1 MRFLS
6 AKAGPFY
13 VWQVPVLLAVLV
25 GAGLA
30 AYYYAPERS
39 TAPTGGLAEGEQLV
53 PVQRGTL
60 TDAIATSGTVVFPIR
75 EEVAFSVAGD
85 VGEVLV
91 EVGSVVR
98 EGDVLARLDAA
109 TMASLERGV
118 AKAEVDLRDAQEA
131 LADALGLPDAS
142 EIAAAG
148 DAVTLSRRALENAQ
162 ADLELTMKN
171 TARDE
176 QDARDAIQDA
186 MDAVDDA
193 LDVVTEYAEEYADT
207 FVQWLGVPA
216 LSVNT
221 QQEPSEVLGGWQ
233 LDLDALF
240 DDRQVLNHELSWM
253 DPPDDDPATLWDEL
267 VVFSWKTLYV
277 GRLAGTCPDGPPY
290 EGRCAEHEMDEAW
303 TALEDARAVV
313 EDKRAVVDDARAALE
328 NTQAKTARE
337 ILSAEEAVEKAEN
350 ALVADEDAA
359 ADLTV
364 ETESLDVALLQS
376 EITVAEHALADA
388 LEAVESAALTA
399 PVSGIVEDVSM
410 EAGDRLSE
418 QGGQQ
423 TPSITILDPSVV
435 EVDGS
440 VDEIDVLAVSVGMPV
455 AVSLSALEGQ
465 TLTGEIVE
473 IGAASSGQ
481 TGVVTF
487 PVTVRLDVPAGL
499 TLRDGL
505 SAVSEIVLAQYPNEL
520 LIPTSSVSGSII
532 SPVVRVSVDGVVEER
547 QVALGPS
554 DDFWVVVI
562 DGLSEGEQVVMPE
575 PAAAAQGGGGAFGA
589 VFGGGTRRLRGGGG
603 GGGGG

>member
-30 AYYYAPERS
+30 AFYYGPERS
-39 TAPTGGLAEGEQLV
+39 TTPVGGLAEGEQLV

-60 TDAIATSGTVVFPIR
+60 TDAIATSGTVVFPMR
-75 EEVAFSVAGD
+75 EEASFTVAGE

-91 EVGSVVR
+91 SVGSVVR
-98 EGDVLARLDAA
+98 EGDVLARLNAA
-109 TMASLERGV
+109 TMASLERDV

-142 EIAAAG
+142 EISAAS

-186 MDAVDDA
+186 MDAVEDE
-193 LDVVTEYAEEYADT
+193 LDVVDEYAEEYADT

-216 LSVNT
+216 SSVNT
-221 QQEPSEVLGGWQ
+221 ARSPSEVLDGWQ

-240 DDRQVLNHELSWM
+240 DDRQVLNHDLSWM
-253 DPPDDDPATLWDEL
+253 DPPDDDLSTLWDEL

-290 EGRCAEHEMDEAW
+290 EGRCAEHEMEEAW

-313 EDKRAVVDDARAALE
+313 EEKRATVDDARAALE
-328 NTQAKTARE
+328 NTQAKTARD
-337 ILSAEEAVEKAEN
+337 ILAAEQAVEKAEN
-350 ALVADEDAA
+350 ALATDEEAA
-359 ADLTV
+359 ADLTI

-376 EITVAEHALADA
+376 EITVAEHALA
-388 LEAVESAALTA
+388 EAQEDVRNAVLTA

-410 EAGDRLSE
+410 EAGDRLGE
-418 QGGQQ
+418 QGQQ
-423 TPSITILDPSVV
+423 APSVTILDPSVV

-473 IGAASSGQ
+473 IGASSSGQ

-487 PVTVRLDVPAGL
+487 PVTIRLDVPAGL

-505 SAVSEIVLAQYPNEL
+505 SAVSEIVLAQYAGEL

-532 SPVVRVSVDGVVEER
+532 APVVRVSVDGVVEER
-547 QVALGPS
+547 QVTLGPS

-575 PAAAAQGGGGAFGA
+575 PASAAQGGGGAFGA
-589 VFGGGTRRLRGGGG
+589 VFGGGARRIRGGGG
-603 GGGGG
+603 G

>member
-30 AYYYAPERS
+30 AYYYAPDRS

-60 TDAIATSGTVVFPIR
+60 TDAIATSGTVVFPMR
-75 EEVAFSVAGD
+75 EEASFTVAGD

-91 EVGSVVR
+91 DVGSVVR

-148 DAVTLSRRALENAQ
+148 DAVALSRRALENAQ

-186 MDAVDDA
+186 MDAVQDA
-193 LDVVTEYAEEYADT
+193 LDVVAEHVEEYADA

-216 LSVNT
+216 SSVNT
-221 QQEPSEVLGGWQ
+221 QHEPSEVLDGWQ

-267 VVFSWKTLYV
+267 VVFSWRTLYV

-290 EGRCAEHEMDEAW
+290 EGRCAEHEMEDAW
-303 TALEDARAVV
+303 TALEDVRAVV

-328 NTQAKTARE
+328 NTQAKTARDV
-337 ILSAEEAVEKAEN
+337 LSAEEAVENAEN
-350 ALVADEDAA
+350 ALAA
-359 ADLTV
+359 EEEKAAELTV
-364 ETESLDVALLQS
+364 EAETLDVALLRA
-376 EITVAEHALADA
+376 EVTVAEHALA
-388 LEAVESAALTA
+388 EAREDVENAVLTA
-399 PVSGIVEDVSM
+399 PVSGVVEKVSTDAPGGRTEQ
-410 EAGDRLSE
+410 EAQGRL
-418 QGGQQ
+418 
-423 TPSITILDPSVV
+423 TITILDTSVV
-435 EVDGS
+435 EVGGS
-440 VDEIDVLAVSVGMPV
+440 VDEVDVLAVSVGMSV

-481 TGVVTF
+481 SGVVTF
-487 PVTVRLDVPAGL
+487 PVTIRLSVPTGL
-499 TLRDGL
+499 TLRDGM
-505 SAVSEIVLAQYPNEL
+505 SARSEIVLAEHEDAL
-520 LIPTSSVSGSII
+520 LVPSAAVGGSFLAPT
-532 SPVVRVSVDGVVEER
+532 VRVWTEAGAEER
-547 QVALGPS
+547 QVTLGPS
-554 DDFWVVVI
+554 DNFWVVVV
-562 DGLSEGEQVVMPE
+562 DGLAKGERVVMPE
-575 PAAAAQGGGGAFGA
+575 PASSDAGGFGR
-589 VFGGGTRRLRGGGG
+589 F
-603 GGGGG
+603 

>member
-13 VWQVPVLLAVLV
+13 VWQVPILIAVLV

-30 AYYYAPERS
+30 AYFYAPERS

-60 TDAIATSGTVVFPIR
+60 TDAIATSGTVVFPLR
-75 EEVAFSVAGD
+75 EDVSFPVAGE

-91 EVGSVVR
+91 SVGSVVR
-98 EGDVLARLDAA
+98 AGDVLARLDAA
-109 TMASLERGV
+109 TMASLERDV
-118 AKAEVDLRDAQEA
+118 AKAEVDVRDAQEA
-131 LADALGLPDAS
+131 LADALGLPDAT
-142 EIAAAG
+142 EIAQAS
-148 DAVTLSRRALENAQ
+148 DAVALSRRGLENAQ
-162 ADLELTMKN
+162 SDLELTKEN
-171 TARDE
+171 AARDE
-176 QDARDAIQDA
+176 SDARDAIASADEKVQDE
-186 MDAVDDA
+186 
-193 LDVVTEYAEEYADT
+193 LDVVDEMAEEYAGT
-207 FVQWLGVPA
+207 FTQWLGVPA
-216 LSVNT
+216 SSVNT
-221 QQEPSEVLGGWQ
+221 EQAPAEVLSGWQ
-233 LDLDALF
+233 LDLDVLF
-240 DDRQVLNHELSWM
+240 DDRQVLDHDLSWM
-253 DPPDDDPATLWDEL
+253 DPPDDDPATLWDEF
-267 VVFSWKTLYV
+267 VVFAWKTLYV

-290 EGRCAEHEMDEAW
+290 EGRCAEHEMEDAW

-350 ALVADEDAA
+350 ALVADEESAA
-359 ADLTV
+359 ELVV

-388 LEAVESAALTA
+388 LEAVENAALTA

-410 EAGDRLSE
+410 EAGDRLGE

-440 VDEIDVLAVSVGMPV
+440 VDEVDVLAVSVGML
-455 AVSLSALEGQ
+455 ASVSLSALEGQ

-473 IGAASSGQ
+473 IGAASSSGQ
-481 TGVVTF
+481 SGVVTF
-487 PVTVRLDVPAGL
+487 PVTIRLDVPAGL

-505 SAVSEIVLAQYPNEL
+505 SAVSELVLAQHRDVL
-520 LIPTSSVSGSII
+520 LIPTSSVTGSIL

-547 QVALGPS
+547 GVTLGPS
-554 DDFWVVVI
+554 DDFWVVVLE
-562 DGLSEGEQVVMPE
+562 GLSEGEQVVMPE
-575 PAAAAQGGGGAFGA
+575 PASADTGPGGGFRA
-589 VFGGGTRRLRGGGG
+589 VFGGGQGRPRQGGGG
-603 GGGGG
+603 

>member
-13 VWQVPVLLAVLV
+13 VWQIPVLLAVLA

-30 AYYYAPERS
+30 AFYYAPERS
-39 TAPTGGLAEGEQLV
+39 TAPAGGLAEGEQLV

-60 TDAIATSGTVVFPIR
+60 TDAIATSGTVVFPMR
-75 EEVAFSVAGD
+75 EEVSFSVAGE

-91 EVGSVVR
+91 SVGSVVR

-109 TMASLERGV
+109 TMASLERDI

-131 LADALGLPDAS
+131 LADALGLPDAT
-142 EIAAAG
+142 EIAAAS
-148 DAVTLSRRALENAQ
+148 DAVALSRKALENAQ
-162 ADLELTMKN
+162 ADLELTKRN

-176 QDARDAIQDA
+176 QDAHDAIQDA
-186 MDAVDDA
+186 MDVVQDA
-193 LDVVTEYAEEYADT
+193 LDVVDEYAEEYADT

-216 LSVNT
+216 SSVNPA
-221 QQEPSEVLGGWQ
+221 QDPAEVLSAWQ
-233 LDLDALF
+233 LDLDVLF
-240 DDRQVLNHELSWM
+240 DDRQVLNHEISWM

-290 EGRCAEHEMDEAW
+290 EGRCAEHDMEEAW
-303 TALEDARAVV
+303 TVLEDARAVV
-313 EDKRAVVDDARAALE
+313 DDKRALVDDARAALE
-328 NTQAKTARE
+328 NTQAKTARDV
-337 ILSAEEAVEKAEN
+337 LSAEEAVERAEN
-350 ALVADEDAA
+350 ALVADEEAA

-364 ETESLDVALLQS
+364 ETESLDVELLQA
-376 EITVAEHALADA
+376 EITVAEHALASAQDA
-388 LEAVESAALTA
+388 VQNVVLLA

-410 EAGDRLSE
+410 EAGDRLGE
-418 QGGQQ
+418 QGAQQ
-423 TPSITILDPSVV
+423 APSITILDPSVV

-473 IGAASSGQ
+473 IGAASAGQ
-481 TGVVTF
+481 TGVVRF

-499 TLRDGL
+499 ALRDGL
-505 SAVSEIVLAQYPNEL
+505 SAVSEIVLAQHAGEL
-520 LIPTSSVSGSII
+520 LIPTSAVSGSII
-532 SPVVRVSVDGVVEER
+532 APVVRVSVDGVVEER
-547 QVALGPS
+547 GVTLGPS
-554 DDFWVVVI
+554 DDFWVVVL

-575 PAAAAQGGGGAFGA
+575 PAAAAQGGGGFGA
-589 VFGGGTRRLRGGGG
+589 VFGGPGRIRGGGG
-603 GGGGG
+603 GGGGGGG

>member
-13 VWQVPVLLAVLV
+13 VWQVPVLLAALI
-25 GAGLA
+25 GAGVA
-30 AYYYAPERS
+30 AYFYAPMPS
-39 TAPTGGLAEGEQLV
+39 TTPAGGLAEGEQLV

-60 TDAIATSGTVVFPIR
+60 TDAIATSGTVVFPMR

-98 EGDVLARLDAA
+98 AGDVLARLDAS
-109 TMASLERGV
+109 TMASLERDI

-131 LADALGLPDAS
+131 LADALGLPDAT
-142 EIAAAG
+142 EIAAAS
-148 DAVTLSRRALENAQ
+148 DAVRLSRRALENAQ
-162 ADLELTMKN
+162 ADLELTMRN

-176 QDARDAIQDA
+176 ADAEDAIRDA
-186 MDAVDDA
+186 MDLVDDA
-193 LDVVTEYAEEYADT
+193 LDVVDEMAEEYADA

-216 LSVNT
+216 SSVNT
-221 QQEPSEVLGGWQ
+221 AQSPSEVLSGWQ

-240 DDRQVLNHELSWM
+240 DDRQVLNHDLSWM

-290 EGRCAEHEMDEAW
+290 QGRCAEEELEEAW
-303 TALEDARAVV
+303 TALEDARAAV

-328 NTQAKTARE
+328 NTIAKTARE

-350 ALVADEDAA
+350 ALVADEEAA
-359 ADLTV
+359 ADLVV
-364 ETESLDVALLQS
+364 ETETLDVALLQS

-388 LEAVESAALTA
+388 LEAVENAALTA

-410 EAGDRLSE
+410 EAGDRLGE

-423 TPSITILDPSVV
+423 QPSITILDPSVV

-440 VDEIDVLAVSVGMPV
+440 VDEIDVLAVAVGMPV

-473 IGAASSGQ
+473 VGAASSGQ

-499 TLRDGL
+499 ALRDGL
-505 SAVSEIVLAQYPNEL
+505 TAVAEIVLARYPDEL
-520 LIPTSSVSGSII
+520 LIPTSSVTGSII
-532 SPVVRVSVDGVVEER
+532 APVVRVSVDGVVEER
-547 QVALGPS
+547 AVTLGPS
-554 DDFWVVVI
+554 DDFWVVVLE
-562 DGLSEGEQVVMPE
+562 GLSEGEQVVMPE
-575 PAAAAQGGGGAFGA
+575 PAAAAQGGGGFGA
-589 VFGGGTRRLRGGGG
+589 VFGGGPRRLRGGGG
-603 GGGGG
+603 GG

>member
-13 VWQVPVLLAVLV
+13 VWQVPVLIAVLA

-30 AYYYAPERS
+30 AFFYAPERS
-39 TAPTGGLAEGEQLV
+39 TAPAGGLAEGEQLV

-60 TDAIATSGTVVFPIR
+60 TDAIATSGTVVFPMR
-75 EEVAFSVAGD
+75 EEVSFPVAGE

-91 EVGSVVR
+91 DVGSVVR
-98 EGDVLARLDAA
+98 AGDALARLDAA
-109 TMASLERGV
+109 TVASLERDV

-142 EIAAAG
+142 EIAAAS
-148 DAVTLSRRALENAQ
+148 DAVMLSRRALENAQ
-162 ADLELTMKN
+162 ADLELTMRN

-176 QDARDAIQDA
+176 AGAEDAIQDA
-186 MDAVDDA
+186 MDAVQDA
-193 LDVVTEYAEEYADT
+193 LDVVDEMAEEYAAAFT
-207 FVQWLGVPA
+207 QWLGVPA
-216 LSVNT
+216 SSVDTERDPAGVLS
-221 QQEPSEVLGGWQ
+221 GWG

-240 DDRQVLNHELSWM
+240 DDRRVLDHELSWM

-290 EGRCAEHEMDEAW
+290 EGRCAEHELEEAW
-303 TALEDARAVV
+303 TALEDARVVV
-313 EDKRAVVDDARAALE
+313 EDARAVVDDARAALE
-328 NTQAKTARE
+328 NTLGKIARDV
-337 ILSAEEAVEKAEN
+337 LAAEEAVEKAEN
-350 ALVADEDAA
+350 ALAADEESAE
-359 ADLTV
+359 DLMV
-364 ETESLDVALLQS
+364 ETEVLDVALLRS
-376 EITVAEHALADA
+376 EITVAEHALE
-388 LEAVESAALTA
+388 EARGDLANAVLTA
-399 PVSGIVEDVSM
+399 PVSGVVEDVSM
-410 EAGDRLSE
+410 EAGDRLGE

-423 TPSITILDPSVV
+423 APSVTILDPSVV

-505 SAVSEIVLAQYPNEL
+505 SAVSEIVLAQHAGEL
-520 LIPTSSVSGSII
+520 LIPTSSVTGSIL

-547 QVALGPS
+547 AVTLGPS
-554 DDFWVVVI
+554 DDFWVVVL

-575 PAAAAQGGGGAFGA
+575 PASAAQGGGGFGA
-589 VFGGGTRRLRGGGG
+589 VFGGTGRLRRGGGG
-603 GGGGG
+603 G